1 MLQGE
6 RFFVAYAIAQTCPH
20 VTQNKGYV
28 HTKNET
34 RDLSPVSKKG
44 GKSMK
49 HILSVLVNNHAGV
62 LSRVSGLFSR
72 RGFNIDSLAVGVTEK
87 PGISRMTIV
96 VEGDENTVD
105 QVQNQLAKLI
115 DVIRV
120 ERLDAENSVHR
131 ELALIKVN
139 AACDVRSEI
148 MQIAEVFRANI
159 IDISKNTLTIEVSGS
174 VKKVAAMQ
182 EMLRPFGILED
193 VRTGLISLE
202 RGEKT
207 II

>member
-1 MLQGE
+1 
-6 RFFVAYAIAQTCPH
+6 
-20 VTQNKGYV
+20 
-28 HTKNET
+28 
-34 RDLSPVSKKG
+34 
-44 GKSMK
+44 MK

-72 RGFNIDSLAVGVTEK
+72 RGFNIDSLAVGITNNPE
-87 PGISRMTIV
+87 ISRMTIV

-105 QVQNQLAKLI
+105 QVEKQLAKLI
-115 DVIRV
+115 DIIRV
-120 ERLDAENSVHR
+120 ERLDIENSVHR

-139 AACDVRSEI
+139 GDTSVRSEI

-159 IDISKNTLTIEVSGS
+159 IDISKKTLTIEISGS
-174 VKKVAAMQ
+174 AKKVAAIQ
-182 EMLRPFGILED
+182 DMLRPFGILED

-207 II
+207 IV